1 MELLPKEHLAVRL
14 ITMVA
19 VAAVVSTAEAVGVMA
34 VDVEG
39 TEVEEGTEAVD
50 VEGTE
55 VEEGTVVDTISRVGM
70 GAIKPLSF
78 LSTKP

>member
-1 MELLPKEHLAVRL
+1 MEPLPKEHLAAKL

-19 VAAVVSTAEAVGVMA
+19 VAAVVSTAEAVGVM
-34 VDVEG
+34 
-39 TEVEEGTEAVD
+39 AVD